1 MADTMPP
8 APAPAVQDA
17 AVAARVEGGHTWGDI
32 NNHVTQAAGAAVDA
46 GYHPDTVAAYQGNA
60 PASTAVENAEDH
72 HAVAAHS
79 PPVDETKAM
88 RFNYADAV
96 LNGSVE
102 GPTQFAKSW
111 DAGKAAAA
119 QNALGPRS
127 TPAET
132 VPSTEKV
139 ADFPKPQDI
148 TDTAISAV
156 HDQGLPLTPD
166 NINTA
171 KQNLA
176 KGWVNTGTPPA
187 KIAQQAPDWV
197 TKAPAAPINDTV
209 LGIFKALEGSP
220 DRNGQPQVS
229 PTGAVGAF
237 QIEPGTAKQY
247 GADPAKLSDPAY
259 NKQVAGTILTDLS
272 HRYNGDMQAMAVAY
286 NAGPGTA
293 DRWIR
298 DGRNMADLPNETQKY
313 LAHLSNIAPSMGDLT
328 QGHRDAI
335 YDPLTSS
342 GVPSEEPNLAAG
354 WAALKGL
361 PADIQKVIDDNS
373 KPPEPTMGQEME
385 KNKLEEPEQQDK
397 VISIALGFA
406 GAGPGKIAGDV
417 LRAYMGPARAV
428 AYDFSRAG
436 KSAATDVVTEAQGLI
451 KQKTAIAAAALEQYR
466 SLINSKLVAYKQ
478 WIDLPNKGNQPVPEI
493 QHLINYVEGIPGV
506 QIGGEMKD
514 LADAMRG
521 IYQDTRTSIENTIP
535 NMKSFVDDY
544 YRHMWTDPVKATQ
557 AFAGRTGSSASL
569 KLRTI
574 PTLAEGILT
583 HGLVPRIL
591 DPIENTLAY
600 VHSMQSY
607 LANHTVREIGAS
619 IGQVKYSTSGPPV
632 GTNWIKLKGASSNT
646 FQGQAYAPP
655 GWARVYNSWVGRG
668 VYDWSNPMWGKIY
681 DKLLVASNTMTALK
695 LGLSGYHAWNIA
707 QETITSGLSKALGN
721 FEHGELGRGLAEL
734 GLTATVAPKIV
745 KNLYRGREL
754 RLAYLETAGAHP
766 DDVALMKLAARSG
779 VRVTKPAVYQGAGIP
794 NYVKAFQAGS
804 LKFQMKEQLA
814 KLAGAPGETKLATG
828 LLAPGRATEFFAN
841 QIGSTF
847 STIMSPLFDMAIPA
861 LKNAAWADEMEMF
874 IRNNPNA
881 TMSELL
887 AHGRPLSNHM
897 DDVFGEMQ
905 QDNLYWARGFKQA
918 MNLLTVSVGWEYGT
932 LRAFGTGAS
941 DILNVD
947 GLTPRSRWL
956 ISFPVMNASIAN
968 TYQYLRT
975 GTTGFTDWQ
984 TMAGAPLTGG
994 TNPDG
999 SPERAWNPGPQKE
1012 PLQVASEWMQ
1022 APQVPPPFRA
1032 AIAVKNYAESKLGPA
1047 PQTLVG
1053 LATSKNYANMDLRG
1067 AYPTGALPGYWSSY
1081 VKFMEDQLTSIQL
1094 ENAAE
1099 KGTKITLPERVMGIR
1114 AANKMMTNPEDFKRT
1129 MDWVD
1134 QNNLRQAQHFA
1145 GTQNAKLLAPDPTI
1159 PLVPLHQRKL
1169 R

>member
-1 MADTMPP
+1 
-8 APAPAVQDA
+8 
-17 AVAARVEGGHTWGDI
+17 
-32 NNHVTQAAGAAVDA
+32 
-46 GYHPDTVAAYQGNA
+46 
-60 PASTAVENAEDH
+60 
-72 HAVAAHS
+72 
-79 PPVDETKAM
+79 
-88 RFNYADAV
+88 
-96 LNGSVE
+96 
-102 GPTQFAKSW
+102 
-111 DAGKAAAA
+111 
-119 QNALGPRS
+119 
-127 TPAET
+127 
-132 VPSTEKV
+132 
-139 ADFPKPQDI
+139 
-148 TDTAISAV
+148 
-156 HDQGLPLTPD
+156 
-166 NINTA
+166 
-171 KQNLA
+171 
-176 KGWVNTGTPPA
+176 
-187 KIAQQAPDWV
+187 
-197 TKAPAAPINDTV
+197 
-209 LGIFKALEGSP
+209 
-220 DRNGQPQVS
+220 
-229 PTGAVGAF
+229 VGAF

-272 HRYNGDMQAMAVAY
+272 RRYNGDMQAMAVAY

-313 LAHLSNIAPSMGDLT
+313 LAHLSNIVPSMGDLT
-328 QGHRDAI
+328 QGHRDAV

-342 GVPSEEPNLAAG
+342 GVPSEEPDLAAG

-373 KPPEPTMGQEME
+373 KPPELTMGQEME
-385 KNKLEEPEQQDK
+385 KTEPEDQDRS
-397 VISIALGFA
+397 ISIALGFA

-417 LRAYMGPARAV
+417 LRAYMGPARAA
-428 AYDFSRAG
+428 AYDVSLAG

-506 QIGGEMKD
+506 QIGGQMKD
-514 LADAMRG
+514 LADAMRD
-521 IYQDTRTSIENTIP
+521 IYQDTRLHVQKTIP
-535 NMKSFVDDY
+535 NLNPFIKDY
-544 YRHMWTDPVKATQ
+544 YRHMWTDPVKAAQ
-557 AFAGRTGSSASL
+557 AFRSRTGSSASL

-574 PTLAEGILT
+574 PTIAEGILV
-583 HGLVPRIL
+583 HGLTPRIL
-591 DPIENTLAY
+591 DPIENTLSY

-607 LANHTVREIGAS
+607 LANYTVRQIGQS
-619 IGQVKYSTSGPPV
+619 IGHVVYSHSGPPG
-632 GTNWIKLKGASSNT
+632 GTNWVKLKGASSFT
-646 FQGQAYAPP
+646 PKGQAYAPP

-681 DKLLVASNTMTALK
+681 DKMLVASNTMTALK

-707 QETITSGLSKALGN
+707 QETITSGLSKAFGN
-721 FEHGELGRGLAEL
+721 LEHGELGRGLAEI
-734 GLTATVAPKIV
+734 GLTATVAPKIAN
-745 KNLYRGREL
+745 NLYRGREL
-754 RLAYLETAGAHP
+754 RLAYLQNAGAHP
-766 DDVALMKLAARSG
+766 DDVALMKLYARSG
-779 VRVTKPAVYQGAGIP
+779 GSVAKGPAYQGAGIP

-804 LKFQMKEQLA
+804 LKFQMKAQLS

-881 TMSELL
+881 TMNELL

-932 LRAFGTGAS
+932 LRAFGTGAK
-941 DILNVD
+941 DILGVD

-956 ISFPVMNASIAN
+956 IAFPIMNASIAN

-975 GTTGFTDWQ
+975 GTTGGSDWQ
-984 TMAGAPLTGG
+984 TLAGAPLTGG
-994 TNPDG
+994 QNPDG
-999 SPERAWNPGPQKE
+999 SPERAWLPGPQKE
-1012 PLQVASEWMQ
+1012 PLQWASQWMQ

-1067 AYPTGALPGYWSSY
+1067 AYPNGALPGYWSSY

-1099 KGTKITLPERVMGIR
+1099 QGTKITLPERIMGIR